1 MVGVLLIVVP
11 ATLFMGAAAFL
22 PYPEADTIGRAI
34 ALALFIPLL
43 AASIALTH
51 NLYVALFDQ
60 RISRKRWT
68 RIDDRLKSLG
78 FRDATRSEVEHTL
91 RLPVSLLAPRTLD
104 VKRGG
109 GIDHVTVGKV
119 RGYEIRSFNV
129 RIRGSGWLDVP
140 ALAVRVS
147 MSFPPTVITRRL
159 GTTAIPIPYMRT
171 VMFEHERFNRRIA
184 VHSTNRYFATA
195 LVDPPMM
202 EWLRTG
208 LDKSRIELSDCWI
221 VVTCIPVRRHL
232 ANPQRLVNA
241 VTEFTD
247 RIPRAVPSL
256 LSQTSPEMSRRLVS
270 GD

>member
-1 MVGVLLIVVP
+1 MTGVLLIVVP

-22 PYPEADTIGRAI
+22 HYPEADTTGRAI
-34 ALALFIPLL
+34 ALALFILLL

-78 FRDATRSEVEHTL
+78 FRDATGSEVEHTL

-109 GIDHVTVGKV
+109 GIDHVTVGEV

-140 ALAVRVS
+140 ALAVRLS
-147 MSFPPTVITRRL
+147 MSLPPTVITRRVS
-159 GTTAIPIPYMRT
+159 TTAIPIPYMRT

-184 VHSTNRYFATA
+184 VHSTNQYFATA
-195 LVDPPMM
+195 LVDSRMM
-202 EWLRTG
+202 EWLRTS
-208 LDKSRIELSDCWI
+208 LDKGRIELSDCWI
-221 VVTCIPVRRHL
+221 VVTCMPVRRHL
-232 ANPQRLVNA
+232 ADPQRLLNA
-241 VTEFTD
+241 VTEFSD

-256 LSQTSPEMSRRLVS
+256 LSQTSPEMSRRLAP

>member
-1 MVGVLLIVVP
+1 MTGVLLIVVP
-11 ATLFMGAAAFL
+11 STLFMGAAAFL
-22 PYPEADTIGRAI
+22 PYPEADTTGRAI
-34 ALALFIPLL
+34 ALALFILLL

-60 RISRKRWT
+60 RISRKLWT
-68 RIDDRLKSLG
+68 RVDDRLKSLG
-78 FRDATRSEVEHTL
+78 FRDATGSEVEHTL
-91 RLPVSLLAPRTLD
+91 RLPVSLLAPLTLD

-109 GIDHVTVGKV
+109 GIDHVTVGEV

-147 MSFPPTVITRRL
+147 TSLPPTVITRRV

-184 VHSTNRYFATA
+184 VHSTNPYFATA
-195 LVDPPMM
+195 LVDPRMM

-208 LDKSRIELSDCWI
+208 LDKNRIELSDCWI
-221 VVTCIPVRRHL
+221 VVTCIPLRRHL
-232 ANPQRLVNA
+232 ADPQRLVNA
-241 VTEFTD
+241 LTEFSD

-256 LSQTSPEMSRRLVS
+256 RSQTSPQTSRRLVS